1 MYKKTAAAL
10 AAIAM
15 LAAGAAQAEERVLKA
30 VSAFTEGS
38 FQSFTFEKFI
48 EKVNADGKG
57 VIQINYIGGP
67 KAIPPFEVANAVRG
81 GVVDVANVTGAFYS
95 KLMPE
100 ADALK
105 LAEMPI
111 AEQRKNG
118 AWELINKIHNDKL
131 NAWYLGRSI
140 DNLPFHLYLN
150 KPIDKADLTGLRI
163 RVTPIYRD
171 FFAGLGATV
180 MQTSPGEVYT
190 ALERG
195 VVDGYGWPITGIFD
209 LGWQERT
216 KYRVDPGFYRV
227 DVNVLVNLDTW
238 KKLSDK
244 ERSILANAAAMMEE
258 MTAKLPEAGQDE
270 AKRQAEAGIKTITFQ
285 GAELDKWLATARKA
299 GWDQVKKLS
308 PEHGDKLQQLLA
320 K

>member
-1 MYKKTAAAL
+1 MKSRTAVL
-10 AAIAM
+10 AVIAM
-15 LAAGAAQAEERVLKA
+15 LAAGVAQAEERVLKA
-30 VSAFTEGS
+30 VSAFNEGS

-48 EKVNADGKG
+48 DKVNEEGKG
-57 VIQINYIGGP
+57 VLRINYIGGP

-81 GVVDVANVTGAFYS
+81 GVVDIGNLTGAFYS

-118 AWELINKIHNDKL
+118 AWAYINQIHNQKL

-140 DNLPFHLYLN
+140 DNIPFHLYVN
-150 KPIDKADLTGLRI
+150 KPIEKPDLTGLRL

-171 FFAGLGATV
+171 FFAGMGATV
-180 MQTSPGEVYT
+180 MQTAPGEVYT

-216 KYRVDPGFYRV
+216 KFRVEPGFYRV

-244 ERSILANAAAMMEE
+244 ERAILERAAANMEE
-258 MTAKLPEAGQDE
+258 LTTKLPAEAEAE
-270 AKRQAEAGIKTITFQ
+270 AKRQADAGVKVITFT
-285 GAELDKWLATARKA
+285 GADAALWQQRSKDL
-299 GWDQVKKLS
+299 GWEAVIKLS
-308 PEHGDKLQQLLA
+308 PEHGPKLKALLSR
-320 K
+320 

>member
-1 MYKKTAAAL
+1 MIRRTAVL
-10 AAIAM
+10 AAVAM
-15 LAAGAAQAEERVLKA
+15 LAAGAAHAEERVLKA

-38 FQSFTFEKFI
+38 FQSVTFEKFI
-48 EKVNADGKG
+48 DKVNEDGKG
-57 VIQINYIGGP
+57 LIRINYIGGP

-81 GVVDVANVTGAFYS
+81 GVVDIGNLTGAFYS

-118 AWELINKIHNDKL
+118 AWAYINQVHNQKL

-140 DNLPFHLYLN
+140 DNLAFHLYLN
-150 KPIDKADLTGLRI
+150 KPIAKPDLTGLRL

-171 FFAGLGATV
+171 FFAGMGATV
-180 MQTSPGEVYT
+180 MQTAPGEVYT

-216 KYRVDPGFYRV
+216 KYRVEPGFYRV

-238 KKLSDK
+238 KKLSDA
-244 ERSILANAAAMMEE
+244 ERAILEKAAAHMEE
-258 MTAKLPEAGQDE
+258 LTLQLPAAGEAE
-270 AKRQAEAGIKTITFQ
+270 AKRQAEAGIQVITLGGDDAKLWQ
-285 GAELDKWLATARKA
+285 RRATEL
-299 GWDQVKKLS
+299 GWEAVIKQS
-308 PEHGDKLQQLLA
+308 PEHGPKLKALLSR
-320 K
+320 